1 MCLGIYRLGPKF
13 PVYSILFF
21 FFFYQKQY
29 IQGMY
34 QTYKIST
41 FVVKVLL
48 SQEENFISCGRV
60 LVACR

>member
-21 FFFYQKQY
+21 FTETVH
-29 IQGMY
+29 MY